1 MTNLEAIKQMSVE
14 ELAFFLSVTRWDD
27 LNSIHMIPK
36 EDIDYFTEYLN
47 KDGSELVESV
57 KSLHDSSSN
66 DFTSSGSFSSGLLA
80 INSISL
86 RCVYYTILQQFIK

>member
-1 MTNLEAIKQMSVE
+1 MTNLEAIRQMSLE

-47 KDGSELVESV
+47 KDGSKLIESV
-57 KSLHDSSSN
+57 KSCMEDWKKYIESE
-66 DFTSSGSFSSGLLA
+66 DEE
-80 INSISL
+80 
-86 RCVYYTILQQFIK
+86 

>member
-1 MTNLEAIKQMSVE
+1 MTNLEAIRQMNLN

-47 KDGSELVESV
+47 KDGSGLVESV
-57 KSLHDSSSN
+57 KYCMEDWKKYMESED
-66 DFTSSGSFSSGLLA
+66 
-80 INSISL
+80 
-86 RCVYYTILQQFIK
+86 KK

>member
-1 MTNLEAIKQMSVE
+1 MTNLEAIRQMSLE

-47 KDGSELVESV
+47 KDGSELIESV
-57 KSLHDSSSN
+57 KFCMEDWKKYMESKN
-66 DFTSSGSFSSGLLA
+66 T
-80 INSISL
+80 
-86 RCVYYTILQQFIK
+86 

>member
-1 MTNLEAIKQMSVE
+1 MTNLEAIRQMNLN

-47 KDGSELVESV
+47 KDGSKLIESV
-57 KSLHDSSSN
+57 NFCMEDWKKYMESEDN
-66 DFTSSGSFSSGLLA
+66 
-80 INSISL
+80 
-86 RCVYYTILQQFIK
+86 K